1 MVVLNRF
8 YTLVAHSPSRNA
20 PQPYAPR
27 AREGALTPLLAQESH
42 QAKCQSAGLIELNSN
57 IEGCWRV
64 GRCWWDKKT
73 AALWPPELRAK
84 HPGPLA
90 VPLKRERS
98 QRAVD

>member
-1 MVVLNRF
+1 MSERGG
-8 YTLVAHSPSRNA
+8 P
-20 PQPYAPR
+20 
-27 AREGALTPLLAQESH
+27 
-42 QAKCQSAGLIELNSN
+42 IELNSN

-98 QRAVD
+98 QRRSLENLYPNPAMFLV